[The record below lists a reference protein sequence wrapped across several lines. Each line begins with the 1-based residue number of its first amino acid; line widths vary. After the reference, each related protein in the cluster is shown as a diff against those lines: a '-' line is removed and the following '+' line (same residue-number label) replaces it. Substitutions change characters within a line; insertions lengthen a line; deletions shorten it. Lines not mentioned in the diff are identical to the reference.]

1 MDKYRIKVPGIFTSE
16 IYVDGEDNIDAIL
29 KVKEILKNKADQLQ
43 WEYESISPED
53 YWRVLKA

>member
-1 MDKYRIKVPGIFTSE
+1 MGKYRVKVPGIFTSE

-29 KVKEILKNKADQLQ
+29 KVRKILKDKADQLP

-53 YWRVLKA
+53 YWRVLED